1 MSKDW
6 SGRYADSREAN
17 EPLEKDLERAMGGFF
32 RSELPGGGTL
42 DERYYKDGSFRI
54 DAYAPSSS
62 PKCHSHDR
70 VSSRNGYEHL
80 HD

>member
-17 EPLEKDLERAMGGFF
+17 EPLEKDLERAMGGFI

-42 DERYYKDGSFRI
+42 DER
-54 DAYAPSSS
+54 
-62 PKCHSHDR
+62 
-70 VSSRNGYEHL
+70 
-80 HD
+80 